1 MISASSVALCVALPF
16 FSDLDQYGARFVA
29 RAIVHD
35 TRPAVWWY
43 RVPTTLP
50 RVADVSGTRYL
61 LSDHRHAA
69 SMHSASASRSAGRGA
84 RRTHLMTEE
93 YKGVGSQGST
103 VALSEEN
110 PGAVQEASIPDYVML
125 DFADAFFPDEAANS
139 RLRKPHAAPE
149 LFG

>member
-1 MISASSVALCVALPF
+1 
-16 FSDLDQYGARFVA
+16 
-29 RAIVHD
+29 
-35 TRPAVWWY
+35 
-43 RVPTTLP
+43 
-50 RVADVSGTRYL
+50 
-61 LSDHRHAA
+61 
-69 SMHSASASRSAGRGA
+69 
-84 RRTHLMTEE
+84 MTEE